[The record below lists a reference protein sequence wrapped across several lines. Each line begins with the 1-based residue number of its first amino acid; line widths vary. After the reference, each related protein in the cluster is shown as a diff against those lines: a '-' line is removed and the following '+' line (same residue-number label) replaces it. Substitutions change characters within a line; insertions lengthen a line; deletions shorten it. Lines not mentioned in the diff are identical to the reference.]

1 MAAQVVKKL
10 PEGDDWTYK
19 LKFDGYRTNAREVR
33 REWAGLSGG

>member
-19 LKFDGYRTNAREVR
+19 LKFDGYCASV
-33 REWAGLSGG
+33 AGVDG